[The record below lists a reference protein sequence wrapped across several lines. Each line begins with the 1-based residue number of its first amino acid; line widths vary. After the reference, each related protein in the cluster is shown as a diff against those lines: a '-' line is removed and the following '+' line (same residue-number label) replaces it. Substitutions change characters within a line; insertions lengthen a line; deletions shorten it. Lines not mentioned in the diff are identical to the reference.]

1 MRGSVKKRGKFFAPG
16 TSYQS
21 AFDQSAFYQNYFYPA
36 VVLAVLV
43 FSILMTPAVA
53 RAYDVMVGG
62 QSLGIVLKSEGA
74 IVVGFTAV
82 YDESGAEVYP
92 ARDAGVA
99 VEDMLLAIN
108 GRQVSC
114 NQDVADIINELGP
127 HGEPVILS
135 LRRDGQ
141 EMKIEVAPQ
150 LCSQSGMWRIG
161 LYIRD
166 ANAGIGTLTFY
177 DPQNGT
183 YAALGHKIEENGT
196 AADGEF
202 GHVLAAEVQYIKS
215 SVSGEP
221 GEKVGVFDASCL
233 NGNIVKNCELGIYG
247 IMDEPLQNELYP
259 QPLPVADADEVKPGP
274 ATMLTV
280 LEGEQVEEFSI
291 EIKRVSVQKHSADK
305 GMVIKI
311 TDERLIDT
319 AGGIVQGMSGSPI
332 IQDGKLVGAITH
344 VFVDDSCSGYG
355 CFAEW
360 MLEAAE

>member
-1 MRGSVKKRGKFFAPG
+1 MRGSVKKQENFFG
-16 TSYQS
+16 RNS
-21 AFDQSAFYQNYFYPA
+21 FYQNYFYQA
-36 VVLAVLV
+36 VVLAALV

-62 QSLGIVLKSEGA
+62 QSLGIVLQSEGA

-82 YDESGAEVYP
+82 YDENGAEVYP

-127 HGEPVILS
+127 GGEPAMLS

-141 EMKIEVAPQ
+141 EMKIAVVPQ

-177 DPQNGT
+177 DPQNGA

-196 AADGEF
+196 AANNSEL

-215 SVSGEP
+215 SVNGEP

-247 IMDEPLQNELYP
+247 TMDEPLQNELYP

-280 LEGEQVEEFSI
+280 LEGEQVEEFTI
-291 EIKRVSVQKHSADK
+291 EIERVSVQKHSADK

-332 IQDGKLVGAITH
+332 IQDGKLAGAVTH